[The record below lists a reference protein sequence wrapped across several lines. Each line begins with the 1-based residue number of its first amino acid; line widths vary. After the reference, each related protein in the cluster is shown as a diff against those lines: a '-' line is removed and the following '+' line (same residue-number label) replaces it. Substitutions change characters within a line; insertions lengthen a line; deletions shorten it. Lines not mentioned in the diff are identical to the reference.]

1 MATEP
6 TTPNDEA
13 TNGATPEVVTP
24 SASAESDASA
34 PVTSAP
40 MAPTAPGP
48 AQNLKGFALA
58 ALIVGIVAF
67 MVGLV
72 PVLGIILGAGAAA
85 LGTIALVKKQPKGLA
100 VTGLALGGVALLVSL
115 STTIALGAGLSSLA
129 DLTGTAVS
137 EPAEP
142 DAPAEAGEANSEEP
156 ASAVGTR
163 DNPAAIGSEITS
175 DDWTVVVNSYL
186 ADGSA
191 VVAAN
196 GYNDPAPAGSH
207 YVVVNYTV
215 TYTGTESSL
224 AAEIGVDLVT
234 SGGNVINSYDTFVML
249 DDSMGLDE
257 LFTGASATGST
268 AFVIPDGEGVTLR
281 VRPGFLADEVF
292 VAAS

>member
-1 MATEP
+1 VATEP

-115 STTIALGAGLSSLA
+115 GTTIALGAGLSSIA
-129 DLTGTAVS
+129 DGADTAIS
-137 EPAEP
+137 EPAVPEVPVEAEAEAPVEAAPVVP
-142 DAPAEAGEANSEEP
+142 DVPAEYESALSKAGTYANMMHMSKAGLFDQLTSEYGEQFSAEA
-156 ASAVGTR
+156 AQYAV
-163 DNPAAIGSEITS
+163 DNVLADWNANALAKAKTYQDDMSMSPAAIHDQLTSEYGEQF
-175 DDWTVVVNSYL
+175 TVSEADYAIANLNS
-186 ADGSA
+186 
-191 VVAAN
+191 
-196 GYNDPAPAGSH
+196 
-207 YVVVNYTV
+207 
-215 TYTGTESSL
+215 
-224 AAEIGVDLVT
+224 
-234 SGGNVINSYDTFVML
+234 
-249 DDSMGLDE
+249 
-257 LFTGASATGST
+257 
-268 AFVIPDGEGVTLR
+268 
-281 VRPGFLADEVF
+281 
-292 VAAS
+292 